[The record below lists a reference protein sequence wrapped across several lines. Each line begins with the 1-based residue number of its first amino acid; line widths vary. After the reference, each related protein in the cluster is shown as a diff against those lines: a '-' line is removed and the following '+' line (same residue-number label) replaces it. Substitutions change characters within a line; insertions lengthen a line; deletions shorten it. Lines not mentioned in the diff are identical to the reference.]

1 MKKNNLALFDFD
13 GTITYTDSFL
23 LFVRKTVGVGRFC
36 AGMALLTP
44 QIGMFLLNYY
54 SNHCLKED
62 VLTLFFRNKSIDS
75 FRKAADDFC
84 RNSIPTILRQKA
96 WNRLCWHQE
105 QGDRV
110 VIVSATP
117 ELILGPW
124 CEEHGLDLLATRLQ
138 VITGRLTG
146 KIDGDNCR
154 GEIKVKQILNR
165 YSLSD
170 YEKIYAYGDTTG
182 DRPMLSLATHSY
194 YRPFRRK

>member
-1 MKKNNLALFDFD
+1 MQKKNLALFDFD
-13 GTITYTDSFL
+13 GTITDSDSFL

-44 QIGMFLLNYY
+44 QIAMFLLNYY

-62 VLTLFFRNKSIDS
+62 VLMHFFRNRSMDS

-84 RNSIPTILRQKA
+84 RNSIPTILRPEA
-96 WNRLCWHQE
+96 WDRLRRHQD

-117 ELILGPW
+117 ELILAPW
-124 CEEHGLDLLATRLQ
+124 CEEYGLDLLATRLQ
-138 VITGRLTG
+138 VISGRLTG
-146 KIDGDNCR
+146 RIDGENCR
-154 GEIKVKQILNR
+154 GEIKVKQIRNR

-182 DRPMLSLATHSY
+182 DLPMLSLATHPFY
-194 YRPFRRK
+194 QPFRRK